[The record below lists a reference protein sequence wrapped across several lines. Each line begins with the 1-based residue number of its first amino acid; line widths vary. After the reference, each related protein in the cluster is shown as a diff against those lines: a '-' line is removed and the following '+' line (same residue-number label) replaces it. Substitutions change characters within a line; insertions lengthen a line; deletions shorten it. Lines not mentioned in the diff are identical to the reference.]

1 VEEEVGRQPLRLLPA
16 VPLRPRRRSPLK
28 RKRKKRSRMRTWV
41 LVSLIKFLAYKERPD
56 QVHRA
61 EGRCPIISDLS
72 MSKILYGIWR
82 NRLGNVYTSTCSRYP
97 SHLICRDK

>member
-61 EGRCPIISDLS
+61 EGRCPIISDFEHVKNSLWNLEKS
-72 MSKILYGIWR
+72 PGQ
-82 NRLGNVYTSTCSRYP
+82 RLHFN
-97 SHLICRDK
+97 LF